1 MHHPQKILLLL
12 GASLVPLFSSASTT
26 TTPTE
31 LVAEISSP
39 AYINVNTGWASI
51 HNLPTGSWAGSLNAG
66 YNVNPYFALEGGYNI
81 LASSQF
87 GATATSNIFDVAA
100 KGTLPLSDVFS
111 LYGRAG
117 IGYGIDGWSGT
128 ATGSPS
134 WLCAGQYNSNY
145 ATGLVGLGGSFALSK
160 HFDLRVEDYAFIP
173 FSNTMNGGIN
183 IVTFGTQYNF

>member
-1 MHHPQKILLLL
+1 MKRLLLTL
-12 GASLVPLFSSASTT
+12 LLIPTALVLADESSSSTSAQSA
-26 TTPTE
+26 
-31 LVAEISSP
+31 V
-39 AYINVNTGWASI
+39 YINFNSGFATLA
-51 HNLPTGSWAGSLNAG
+51 NLPTGSWAGSVNAG
-66 YNVNPYFALEGGYNI
+66 YNFNRAFALEGGYNV

-87 GATATSNIFDVAA
+87 GATVTSNIFDVAV

-117 IGYGIDGWSGT
+117 VGYGIDGWSGT
-128 ATGSPS
+128 ASGTPS
-134 WLCAGQYNSNY
+134 WLCAGQYNANY

>member
-1 MHHPQKILLLL
+1 M
-12 GASLVPLFSSASTT
+12 
-26 TTPTE
+26 
-31 LVAEISSP
+31 
-39 AYINVNTGWASI
+39 
-51 HNLPTGSWAGSLNAG
+51 
-66 YNVNPYFALEGGYNI
+66 
-81 LASSQF
+81 
-87 GATATSNIFDVAA
+87 
-100 KGTLPLSDVFS
+100 FS

-128 ATGSPS
+128 ATGAPS

-160 HFDLRVEDYAFIP
+160 HFDLRIEDYAFIP

>member
-1 MHHPQKILLLL
+1 MKKLLL
-12 GASLVPLFSSASTT
+12 ALVLVSATGVAFADSSDIAQPNDGST
-26 TTPTE
+26 
-31 LVAEISSP
+31 

-51 HNLPTGSWAGSLNAG
+51 HNLPTGSWAGAVNAG
-66 YNVNPYFALEGGYNI
+66 YNVNPYFALEGGYNV

-87 GATATSNIFDVAA
+87 GATATSNIFDIAA

-128 ATGSPS
+128 ATGAPS
-134 WLCAGQYNSNY
+134 WLCAGQYNANY

-160 HFDLRVEDYAFIP
+160 HFDLRIEDYAFIP

>member
-1 MHHPQKILLLL
+1 MKKLFLALILVS
-12 GASLVPLFSSASTT
+12 GASVAFADATDTIQPYDGST
-26 TTPTE
+26 
-31 LVAEISSP
+31 

-51 HNLPTGSWAGSLNAG
+51 HNLPTGSWAGSVNAG
-66 YNVNPYFALEGGYNI
+66 YNFNRGFALEGGYNV

-117 IGYGIDGWSGT
+117 IGYGVDGWSGT

-134 WLCAGQYNSNY
+134 WLCAGQYNANY
-145 ATGLVGLGGSFALSK
+145 ASALVGLGGSFTLSK
-160 HFDLRVEDYAFIP
+160 HFDLRIEDYAFIP